1 MHVDLITNQYMYH
14 VYTKTQKSSH
24 VFFLMLFQWM
34 FPSTAVNGKR
44 LFIFRRPVLIPFT
57 ASFQLTSKSPYTS
70 ATACL
75 KAWRL
80 RGEMAIMFFSVSED
94 IPSIQLLRFVNGLC
108 QQPAKVLFWTGICR
122 NVTRHSLFYSDLSI
136 IWSGVHVLL
145 LFNFNDRPGVTIQLE
160 RLKGGLRS

>member
-1 MHVDLITNQYMYH
+1 MYH

-80 RGEMAIMFFSVSED
+80 RGEMAIMFFFCFRRHSFHTA
-94 IPSIQLLRFVNGLC
+94 PAFCKWLC

>member
-1 MHVDLITNQYMYH
+1 MHVDLITNQFMYH

-80 RGEMAIMFFSVSED
+80 RGEMAIMFFFCFRRHSFHTAPAFCKWFVSAT
-94 IPSIQLLRFVNGLC
+94 SQSFVLNRHLQKC
-108 QQPAKVLFWTGICR
+108 HTSLVVLFWSQ
-122 NVTRHSLFYSDLSI
+122 HY
-136 IWSGVHVLL
+136 
-145 LFNFNDRPGVTIQLE
+145 LE
-160 RLKGGLRS
+160 RRTCPLAFQFQW